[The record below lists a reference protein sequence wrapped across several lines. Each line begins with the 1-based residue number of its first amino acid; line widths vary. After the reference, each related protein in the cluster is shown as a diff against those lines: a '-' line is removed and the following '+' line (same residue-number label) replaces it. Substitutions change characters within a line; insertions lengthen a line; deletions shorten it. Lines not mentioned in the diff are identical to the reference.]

1 MGEGRKAFG
10 GNKRMKYQFLD
21 VGFTYQVL
29 KNEMDAAYHRVLDSG
44 MYIGGEAVTAFE
56 EAFAAYCGADHCIG
70 VGNGLDALVLV
81 LRAYGVGSGD
91 EVIVPANT
99 FIATWIAVAQVGAT
113 PVPVDAD
120 PATMNIDLAAIP
132 AAITK
137 RTKAIMPVHL
147 YGAPVRHA
155 SLHELAKAHGLVI
168 IEDAAQAHG
177 ARIGDARAGKLGHAA
192 GFSFYPGKNLGA
204 FGDGG
209 AVVTDDGDLARRIR
223 MLGSYGSREKYNHE
237 SVGYNSRLDPIQ
249 AAMLSVKL
257 PMLDAWNARRQKI
270 AAIYNEALAG
280 APGLTLPVVADGTQS
295 AWHLYVLRHPRR
307 DALRDALA
315 ARGVDTGM
323 HYPIA
328 NHRSGAFANTFRD
341 AHFPVTEEIC
351 RTCLSL
357 PIGPHLSED
366 DARAIAERVNAAVND
381 LATLDA

>member
-1 MGEGRKAFG
+1 
-10 GNKRMKYQFLD
+10 MKYPFLD
-21 VGFTYQVL
+21 VGFTYQSL
-29 KNEMDAAYHRVLDSG
+29 ADEIDAACHRVLNSG

-56 EAFAAYCGADHCIG
+56 EAFAAYCGAKHCVG
-70 VGNGLDALVLV
+70 VGNGLDALVLI
-81 LRAYGVGSGD
+81 LRAYGVGPND

-99 FIATWIAVAQVGAT
+99 FIATWIAVAQVGAK

-120 PATMNIDLAAIP
+120 LVTMNIDLAAVP
-132 AAITK
+132 AAITE

-147 YGAPVRHA
+147 YGAPVQQA
-155 SLHELAKAHGLVI
+155 SLHKLAEEHDLVI

-177 ARIGDARAGKLGHAA
+177 AQVDGVRAGKLGHAA

-237 SVGYNSRLDPIQ
+237 SVGYNSRLDPLQ

-257 PMLDAWNARRQKI
+257 SVLDAWNARRQKI
-270 AAIYNEALAG
+270 AAIYHEVLAG
-280 APGLTLPVVADGTQS
+280 APDLTLPAVAEGTQS
-295 AWHLYVLRHPRR
+295 VWHLYVLRHPNRER
-307 DALRDALA
+307 LREALA
-315 ARGVDTGM
+315 SRGVAAAM

-328 NHRSGAFANTFRD
+328 NHHSGAFSASFR
-341 AHFPVTEEIC
+341 HMRFPVTEEIC

-366 DARAIAERVNAAVND
+366 DARNIANIVKETVND
-381 LATLDA
+381 LALLGA

>member
-1 MGEGRKAFG
+1 
-10 GNKRMKYQFLD
+10 MKYEFLD
-21 VGFTYQVL
+21 VGFTYRSL
-29 KNEMDAAYHRVLDSG
+29 KNEMDAACHRVLDCG

-56 EAFAAYCGADHCIG
+56 EAFAAYCGADHCVG
-70 VGNGLDALVLV
+70 VGNGLDALVLA
-81 LRAYGVGSGD
+81 LRASGIGTGD

-120 PATMNIDLAAIP
+120 PATMNIDISAVP
-132 AAITK
+132 AAITE

-147 YGAPVRHA
+147 YGSPVP
-155 SLHELAKAHGLVI
+155 HEEIRRLAQAHGLVV

-177 ARIGDARAGKLGHAA
+177 ARVGTKRVGTLGHVA

-209 AVVTDDGDLARRIR
+209 AVVTDDGALAERIR
-223 MLGSYGSREKYNHE
+223 MLGNYGSREKYNHE
-237 SVGYNSRLDPIQ
+237 SIGYNSRLDPLQ

-257 PMLDAWNARRQKI
+257 PMLDAWNARRRQI
-270 AAIYNEALAG
+270 ASIYASALAG
-280 APGLTLPVVADGTQS
+280 APGLTLPVVAGGAES
-295 AWHLYVLRHPRR
+295 VFHLYVVRHPRR

-315 ARGVDTGM
+315 ARGVATAM

-328 NHRSGAFANTFRD
+328 NHRSGAFADGFAD

-366 DARAIAERVNAAVND
+366 DARAVAGLVNAAVHD
-381 LATLDA
+381 LASGDA